1 MVPRIWPA
9 RRRAP
14 RLFMVEL
21 IITVTTRPGRVAEYV
36 AAFGALAL
44 RVRLEEGCV
53 EYDIYVDSDD
63 ARFDNEVRPD
73 TVVLCEKWDSIEAL
87 QQHTRSS
94 AALVEFRQ
102 AVKNIKLESHYWL
115 LRPASNANAAR
126 CRRRG
131 LRNANA
137 WY

>member
-1 MVPRIWPA
+1 
-9 RRRAP
+9 
-14 RLFMVEL
+14 MVEL

-102 AVKNIKLESHYWL
+102 AVKNIKLESHY
-115 LRPASNANAAR
+115 
-126 CRRRG
+126 
-131 LRNANA
+131 
-137 WY
+137 